1 MIIAHNLAAMNAT
14 RQFKL
19 NNKLQTTATERLSS
33 GFRINRAADDAAG
46 LAISEKMRAQI
57 RGLDQGTQNVQDGI
71 NFCNVADGAL
81 NEVHAVLGR
90 IRELAVKAASDTYV
104 EEDRQAIED
113 EFSQLK
119 EEIDRISRTTEFNTK
134 RIFDDGV
141 FKIEFSD
148 DICPIKIFNATHGSP
163 DASSTYGGIIV
174 GDDERIP
181 WDEIDPAM
189 VSTDPNTGETLFRA
203 GEYAYQTFDYNFTIT
218 CEEGTKPPEIKI
230 EFEVSADS
238 NGIRVAGDFIFW
250 EDVVNDNDECILDH
264 LGEEGYYHF
273 RNREGAGTFY
283 VEAGAMLSDIIK
295 ALNEYNDRTHTRYY
309 SVYDGYYSTQAVDVV
324 DAGTTAKLTQDIYD
338 RCISQPGDVELGIR
352 LKADET
358 GIWTVDKDDN
368 ELSGSKKTWASLG
381 LADWNSGKDVSDQK
395 KYTYTY
401 KHPDMLTDIKFDFF
415 LLDETSKE
423 SVIEG
428 INNMALEDWGYY
440 GNTTTNFSLG
450 SVGNIVS
457 GTLKSQNNSF
467 SVPEQGELGRDFDT
481 KIDTFAVADLF
492 YDSTT
497 NSLTAVLESQSGA
510 AKTVDY
516 NATSLTNAATLERES
531 ANAMHYLT
539 AQAVQTALTGAPAN
553 DNILNIIG
561 ADHITN
567 TGYLSETYTTT
578 DDTIKT
584 SSLNNPVGTEYPA
597 ASIDFSELGTNYEL
611 YELLGTGFDSTCMTC
626 NNHYSV
632 LFTYG
637 DSTQKTASGYGFS
650 SSMVGS
656 DYTLHIDLK
665 TLMEKGINDGAAFT
679 KALVEIFDTPN
690 ARFDSHFTQ
699 YATDPS
705 GKLYICDNRPN
716 YVGTSTVQEATFY
729 VAPYNVK
736 TVTVNTTLKQTDGT
750 RTVSLSYKYDVSSLL
765 ASDIQATM
773 QEDTDGLYIKNA
785 DNKWELYSADNFY
798 NADGTLKD
806 GITAPPVRYNIVTS
820 NTIDWETTYD
830 TILSEIADQ
839 PGFSVRSADYAYL
852 RCSTD
857 ENPNDAY
864 VSTFRFQK
872 EEEKDDGMWIQAGAN
887 QFQGLFLKWDG
898 FSSHTLGLSY
908 LSMTDGDE
916 AGKLITRTDH
926 AISKISRI
934 RSAFGAYTNRM
945 EHIMNMNSNYA
956 ENLQSAESTLRDADM
971 AEEIVSH
978 SKANILSQATQ
989 AMLSQSVRQ
998 PEAVLQLLQ

>member
-1 MIIAHNLAAMNAT
+1 MIIAHNFAAMNAT

-19 NNKLQTTATERLSS
+19 NSKTQETATERLAS

-57 RGLDQGTQNVQDGI
+57 RGLDQGTRNVQDGI
-71 NFCNVADGAL
+71 SFCNVADGAL

-163 DASSTYGGIIV
+163 TAASTYGGIIV
-174 GDDERIP
+174 GDDERIS
-181 WDEIDPAM
+181 WDTIDPNM
-189 VSTDPNTGETLFRA
+189 VTTDPSTGETVFRA
-203 GEYAYQTFDYNFTIT
+203 GEYEYQTPYYNFIIT

-230 EFEVSADS
+230 EFEVSAGSD
-238 NGIRVAGDFIFW
+238 GIRVAGDFIFW

-273 RNREGAGTFY
+273 RNRDGAGSFY
-283 VEAGAMLSDIIK
+283 VEAGATLSDIIK
-295 ALNEYNDRTHTRYY
+295 ALNEYNDQTHTRYY

-338 RCISQPGDVELGIR
+338 RCFNQPGDVDPGLR
-352 LKADET
+352 LQADDNA
-358 GIWTVDKDDN
+358 IWAVDKNGN
-368 ELSGSKKTWASLG
+368 ELTGSRKTWASLG
-381 LADWNSGKDVSDQK
+381 LADWDSGKQVSDAK
-395 KYTYTY
+395 TYTY
-401 KHPDMLTDIKFDFF
+401 SYQHPDKLANIKFDFF

-428 INNMALEDWGYY
+428 INNMTLEDWGYY
-440 GNTTTNFSLG
+440 GNTTTSLSIG
-450 SVGNIVS
+450 PVGNIVS
-457 GTLKSQNNSF
+457 GKITSQNNSF
-467 SVPEQGELGRDFDT
+467 SVLEQGDFGRDFDT
-481 KIDTFAVADLF
+481 QTDTFAVADLS
-492 YDSTT
+492 YDSNTD
-497 NSLTAVLESQSGA
+497 SLSAVLESDSGTS
-510 AKTVDY
+510 KTVNY
-516 NATSLTNAATLERES
+516 TATSLTSAATIENAS
-531 ANAMHYLT
+531 ANAIHYLT
-539 AQAVQTALTGAPAN
+539 AKAVQATLTGAPAYN
-553 DNILNIIG
+553 DILDVIG
-561 ADHITN
+561 ADHITG

-584 SSLNNPVGTEYPA
+584 SRLTDPVGTKYPS
-597 ASIDFSELGTNYEL
+597 ASIDFSGLGVDYEL
-611 YELLGTGFDSTCMTC
+611 YDLLGTGFDSTCMTC
-626 NNHYSV
+626 DNHYSV

-637 DSTQKTASGYGFS
+637 DSTKTTAGGYGFS
-650 SSMVGS
+650 SSLVGN

-665 TLMEKGINDGAAFT
+665 TLMEKGIRTGEDFT
-679 KALVEIFDTPN
+679 KALVEIFDDPN

-699 YATDPS
+699 YATDTT

-716 YVGTSTVQEATFY
+716 YVGTNTVKSATFY

-736 TVTVNTTLKQTDGT
+736 TVNVNTTLKQTDGS
-750 RTVSLSYKYDVSSLL
+750 RTVSLAYEYDVSSLL
-765 ASDIQATM
+765 KNDVHANMTEA
-773 QEDTDGLYIKNA
+773 TDGLYIKNA
-785 DNKWELYSADNFY
+785 DNKWELYNADDYY
-798 NADGTLKD
+798 NSDGTLKPD
-806 GITAPPVRYNIVTS
+806 VTLPTRYNIVTS
-820 NTIDWETTYD
+820 NTINWEQTYD
-830 TILSEIADQ
+830 TILQEIAGQ
-839 PGFSVRSADYAYL
+839 PGFSVASADYAYL
-852 RCSTD
+852 RCTTN

-872 EEEKDDGMWIQAGAN
+872 EEDKDDGMWIQAGAN

-926 AISKISRI
+926 AIGKISRI

-956 ENLQSAESTLRDADM
+956 ENLQAAESSLRDADM
-971 AEEIVSH
+971 AEEIISH

-989 AMLSQSVRQ
+989 AMLSQSIRQ
-998 PEAVLQLLQ
+998 PEGILQLLQ

>member
-1 MIIAHNLAAMNAT
+1 MNAT

-19 NNKLQTTATERLSS
+19 NKKTQQTATERLSS

-57 RGLDQGTQNVQDGI
+57 RGLDQGTRNVQDGI
-71 NFCNVADGAL
+71 SFCNVADGAL

-104 EEDRQAIED
+104 EEDRRAIED
-113 EFSQLK
+113 EFSKLK
-119 EEIDRISRTTEFNTK
+119 QEIDRISRTTEFNTK

-141 FKIEFSD
+141 FKVEFSD

-163 DASSTYGGIIV
+163 TASSTYGGIIV

-181 WDEIDPAM
+181 WNAIDPAM

-203 GEYAYQTFDYNFTIT
+203 GEYEYQTPDYNFTIT
-218 CEEGTKPPEIKI
+218 CDEGTKPPEIKI
-230 EFEVSADS
+230 EFEVSAGGD
-238 NGIRVAGDFIFW
+238 GIRVAGDFIFW

-273 RNREGAGTFY
+273 RNRDGAGSFY

-338 RCISQPGDVELGIR
+338 RCFKQPGDVDLGIR
-352 LKADET
+352 LQADRD
-358 GIWTVDKDDN
+358 GIWAVDKDNN
-368 ELSGSKKTWASLG
+368 ELTGSKKSWASLG
-381 LADWNSGKDVSDQK
+381 LADWNSGKQVSDTK
-395 KYTYTY
+395 KYTYSY
-401 KHPDMLTDIKFDFF
+401 QHPDMLTNIKFDFF
-415 LLDETSKE
+415 LLDETSKD

-428 INNMALEDWGYY
+428 INNMTLEDWGYY
-440 GNTTTNFSLG
+440 GNSTTSFSVG
-450 SVGNIVS
+450 PTGNIVS
-457 GTLKSQNNSF
+457 GKLTSQNNTF
-467 SVPEQGELGRDFDT
+467 SVMEQGEFGRDFDT
-481 KIDTFAVADLF
+481 QTDTFAVADLI
-492 YDSTT
+492 YDNDS
-497 NSLTAVLESQSGA
+497 NSLSAVLESTSGTG
-510 AKTVDY
+510 KTVDY
-516 NATSLTNAATLERES
+516 KTTSLTNAATIENAS
-531 ANAMHYLT
+531 ANALHYLT
-539 AQAVQTALTGAPAN
+539 AKAVQATLTGAPAYN
-553 DNILNIIG
+553 NILDVIG
-561 ADHITN
+561 ADHITD
-567 TGYLSETYTTT
+567 TGYLSETYTTSA
-578 DDTIKT
+578 DTIKT
-584 SSLNNPVGTEYPA
+584 SNLKDPIGTKYPA
-597 ASIDFSELGTNYEL
+597 ASIDFSGLGVDYEL
-611 YELLGTGFDSTCMTC
+611 YDLLGTGFDSTCMTC

-637 DSTQKTASGYGFS
+637 DSTKKTSQGYGFS
-650 SSMVGS
+650 SSLVGN

-665 TLMEKGINDGAAFT
+665 TLMEKGINTGEDFT
-679 KALVEIFDTPN
+679 KALVEIFDDSN

-699 YATDPS
+699 YATDAS

-716 YVGTSTVQEATFY
+716 YVGTNTVQKATFY

-736 TVTVNTTLKQTDGT
+736 TVTINTTLKQADGS
-750 RTVSLSYKYDVSSLL
+750 RTVSLSYEYDVSSLL
-765 ASDIQATM
+765 ASDVHAAM
-773 QEDTDGLYIKNA
+773 EEAADGLYIKNA
-785 DNKWELYSADNFY
+785 DNKWELFNADNFY
-798 NADGTLKD
+798 ETDGTLKP
-806 GITAPPVRYNIVTS
+806 GITALPTRYNIVTS
-820 NTIDWETTYD
+820 NTIDWEQTYD
-830 TILSEIADQ
+830 TIMQEIAGQ
-839 PGFSVRSADYAYL
+839 PGFSVQSADYAYL
-852 RCSTD
+852 RCTTN

-872 EEEKDDGMWIQAGAN
+872 EEDKDDGMWIQAGAN

-916 AGKLITRTDH
+916 AGKLITRADH
-926 AISKISRI
+926 AIGKISRI

-956 ENLQSAESTLRDADM
+956 ENLQAAESSLRDTDM
-971 AEEIVSH
+971 AKEIVTH
-978 SKANILSQATQ
+978 SKANILAQATQ
-989 AMLSQSVRQ
+989 AMLSQSIRQ
-998 PEAVLQLLQ
+998 PEGILQLLQ